1 MVSQQPKEDGEM
13 KKKALLMVLV
23 CAMGLVALSVD
34 KAAAAYYT
42 CTISEAGSNTSAY
55 YIIVSDTSAGKVFT
69 DETFIIYPANG
80 CAKEMY
86 AAALTALA
94 NGIQVYINVDS
105 PTYLATVWHL
115 AAKK

>member
-1 MVSQQPKEDGEM
+1 M

-34 KAAAAYYT
+34 KGEAAYYT
-42 CTISEAGSNTSAY
+42 CTISEAGSNTNAY
-55 YIIVSDTSAGKVFT
+55 YIIVSDTGKTFT
-69 DETFIIYPANG
+69 DETFIIYPAHG

-94 NGIQVYINVDS
+94 NGSQVYINVDS
-105 PTYLATVWHL
+105 PTFCATVWHL